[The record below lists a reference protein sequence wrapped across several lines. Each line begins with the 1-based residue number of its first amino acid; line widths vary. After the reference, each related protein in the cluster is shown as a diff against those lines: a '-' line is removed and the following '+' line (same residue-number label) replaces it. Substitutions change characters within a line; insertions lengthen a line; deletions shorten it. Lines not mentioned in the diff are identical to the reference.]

1 MTREELDRRNAAALT
16 RHYRT
21 WTDNAGQAPR
31 GLLDDLARIADR
43 HAIEENA
50 AAAGRVLAARLEAFE
65 VPDGQIAEPP
75 DTPGPTESH
84 PAVTPSPPPAPGPGT
99 RRTASTRA
107 AASGSGRT
115 RRTAK

>member
-1 MTREELDRRNAAALT
+1 MTREELDLHHAAALT

-31 GLLDDLARIADR
+31 GLLDDLARVADE
-43 HAIEENA
+43 HAIGENA
-50 AAAGRVLAARLEAFE
+50 AAVERVLAARLA
-65 VPDGQIAEPP
+65 GNA
-75 DTPGPTESH
+75 PGSTESH
-84 PAVTPSPPPAPGPGT
+84 GAVTPAQPPAPGPGA
-99 RRTASTRA
+99 RPRTATRA

>member
-31 GLLDDLARIADR
+31 GLLDDLARIADE
-43 HAIEENA
+43 HAHDV
-50 AAAGRVLAARLEAFE
+50 VLYY
-65 VPDGQIAEPP
+65 AEDQKSAPSGSA
-75 DTPGPTESH
+75 PGSTESH
-84 PAVTPSPPPAPGPGT
+84 GAVTPSPPPAPGPGT